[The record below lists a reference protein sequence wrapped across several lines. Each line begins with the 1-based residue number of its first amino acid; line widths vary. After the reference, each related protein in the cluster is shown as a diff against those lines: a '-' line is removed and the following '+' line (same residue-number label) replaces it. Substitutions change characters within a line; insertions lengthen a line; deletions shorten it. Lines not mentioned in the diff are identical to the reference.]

1 MTQNLGAR
9 LSRIRNAK
17 KENAANTK
25 KSDTKTPGRGTA
37 GCDSH
42 DVIPPG
48 FSAWQEDG
56 YKVLSRVI
64 TVPIKLSAPLPE
76 MLPSL
81 IPDLAYSQTD
91 DNGTVMNGN
100 AIDIER
106 FLFFDLETTG
116 LSGGAGTTAFLS
128 AFGHFVRDTKK
139 TSSLDYSSLEVTQI
153 LLLDYPGEPDFLER
167 TLSIMLPQDSKD
179 PYLTTYNGKAFD
191 VPILKSR
198 CVVNR
203 CDLPAFKQVD
213 LLHPAR
219 RMWKRI
225 LPNCSQATIETLVL
239 GLDRDGDTPG
249 SLAPEIWFNFL
260 NNGGKESAKVLL
272 GICDH
277 NVKDIVGLASL
288 FCAFTEIAANPL
300 KASLHFR
307 CDEENLAIKWRHMA
321 GLGALPA
328 IAQAASAET
337 AALLL
342 ESAAEHYPRACLRLG
357 FDFFRQ
363 RRYEEGRALFHRIAE
378 DDVSWKVPCTIT
390 VQALA
395 LRSLAIDAERRLRQL
410 EAALSYVKRALELEE
425 DDETAK
431 LPGGLKDW
439 FENFYKRGTV

>member
-1 MTQNLGAR
+1 M
-9 LSRIRNAK
+9 
-17 KENAANTK
+17 
-25 KSDTKTPGRGTA
+25 
-37 GCDSH
+37 
-42 DVIPPG
+42 PG
-48 FSAWQEDG
+48 FSAWQEAG
-56 YKVLSRVI
+56 YKVLHRVI

-76 MLPSL
+76 MLPAL

-91 DNGTVMNGN
+91 DDGTVMNGS

-116 LSGGAGTTAFLS
+116 LSVGAGTTAFLS
-128 AFGHFVRDTKK
+128 AFGRFVRDDKK
-139 TSSLDYSSLEVTQI
+139 TSSLDYSGLEVTQI
-153 LLLDYPGEPDFLER
+153 LLLDYPGETDFLER
-167 TLSIMLPQDSKD
+167 TLSIMLPRDSKD
-179 PYLTTYNGKAFD
+179 LYLTTYNGKAFD

-198 CVVNR
+198 CTVNR

-219 RMWKRI
+219 RMWKRV

-260 NNGGKESAKVLL
+260 NNGGKESAMALL

-288 FCAFTEIAANPL
+288 FCAFTEIAANPQN
-300 KASLHFR
+300 ASLRFR

-321 GLGALPA
+321 GCGALPA
-328 IAQAASAET
+328 HAET

-342 ESAAEHYPRACLRLG
+342 KSSAEHYPRACLRLG

-378 DDVSWKVPCTIT
+378 NAVQWRVPCAIT

-395 LRSLAIDAERRLRQL
+395 LRSLAIDAERRLKHP

-425 DDETAK
+425 GDETAK

-439 FENFYKRGTV
+439 LENFYKRGTV